1 MYTVKEVRELTGISA
16 RTLHHYDAI
25 GLLRPT
31 QLTEAGY
38 RLYDDDAV
46 EQLYMILLYRE
57 LGFSLAQIQKIL
69 GAPDFDRNRILDHQI
84 DLMEKKITH
93 IKNRIT
99 LARGIRVTGTRYL
112 DMKDFKPEQIDDYA
126 SQAKTLYGKTDAY
139 REYSAKSAG
148 RTAAQERELGSQVMD
163 FFVELGSLKHLDPGS
178 EEVQDW
184 VKRLQAFFTANYYHC
199 TPQILL
205 SLGATYA
212 GGGSMTENIDNAG
225 GKGTGEFACRAIEIY
240 CGA

>member
-1 MYTVKEVRELTGISA
+1 
-16 RTLHHYDAI
+16 
-25 GLLRPT
+25 
-31 QLTEAGY
+31 
-38 RLYDDDAV
+38 
-46 EQLYMILLYRE
+46 MILLYRE

-112 DMKDFKPEQIDDYA
+112 DMKGFKPEQIDDYA

-184 VKRLQAFFTANYYHC
+184 VKRLQAFFTANYHHC

-240 CGA
+240 CRA